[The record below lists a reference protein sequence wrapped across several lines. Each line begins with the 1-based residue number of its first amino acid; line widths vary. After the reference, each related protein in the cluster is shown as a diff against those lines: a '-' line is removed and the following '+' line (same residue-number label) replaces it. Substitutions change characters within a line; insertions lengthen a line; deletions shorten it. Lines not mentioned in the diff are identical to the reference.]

1 MVKMPLEDLFDDD
14 SQRADADQTARRLY
28 ECYGVLANP
37 FPSSAQTSG
46 HPHRPTAADQMVD
59 REIKEFIRSSNSSA
73 LAVTSSQGIGKTN
86 LLNAY
91 EKALREKLKGRG
103 FFIIRYVAD
112 PEPLFDTLIRSIFEH
127 LGEEHLKKIIEAA
140 EGLKEAPLKA
150 MLEELRAPD
159 IQRAV
164 YALIKIKKEGDQDN
178 FDEAIQLAYQWLI
191 GLPVRK
197 AHKETLDVNFRLDTV
212 ESKTRAL
219 RDVVYLSAEL
229 EELRGVF
236 ILLDELEKQD
246 LSLSK
251 ALVLRYLAAL
261 RALIDA
267 LPQHLFLMVALTTDA
282 LQRYREML
290 PALRGRLANEVRL
303 NPIRDSKEA
312 VEYWKFYLEEARK
325 SAEPNAKAREWR
337 QGSHDMLTEKD
348 VEHLYEDLKKKSS
361 TEGVRQRDFLNS
373 LNGMA
378 SQKINDIGRSK

>member
-1 MVKMPLEDLFDDD
+1 MPLEDLFDDD
-14 SQRADADQTARRLY
+14 SQQLGDDQTARNLY
-28 ECYGVLANP
+28 ERYGVLTNP

-46 HPHRPTAADQMVD
+46 HPHLRTDADRIVD
-59 REIKEFIRSSNSSA
+59 REIKEFIRSSKSGA
-73 LAVTSSQGIGKTN
+73 LAVTATQGIGKTN

-91 EKALREKLKGRG
+91 ERALREKLKGHG

-127 LGEEHLKKIIEAA
+127 LGEDHLSRIIEASA
-140 EGLKEAPLKA
+140 GMNRRSLKEFLGDIRTSDLRKA
-150 MLEELRAPD
+150 IE
-159 IQRAV
+159 
-164 YALIKIKKEGDQDN
+164 ALMKIKDENNQDN

-197 AHKETLDVNFRLDTV
+197 AHRETLGVNFRLDTV

-219 RDVVYLSAEL
+219 RDIIYFSANL
-229 EELRGVF
+229 DVLRGVF

-267 LPQHLFLMVALTTDA
+267 LPQYLFSMVALTTDA

-290 PALRGRLANEVRL
+290 PALRGRLANEVKL
-303 NPIRDSKEA
+303 TPIQDREEA
-312 VEYWKFYLEEARK
+312 VAYWEFYLDQARK
-325 SAEPNAKAREWR
+325 SAESDKKVRAWS
-337 QGSHDMLTEKD
+337 QGSNDILTQKD
-348 VEHLYEDLKKKSS
+348 VEDLFEILRKKSS
-361 TEGVRQRDFLNS
+361 IEGVRQRDFLNS
-373 LNGMA
+373 MNRMA
-378 SQKINDIGRSK
+378 SQRINAKKR